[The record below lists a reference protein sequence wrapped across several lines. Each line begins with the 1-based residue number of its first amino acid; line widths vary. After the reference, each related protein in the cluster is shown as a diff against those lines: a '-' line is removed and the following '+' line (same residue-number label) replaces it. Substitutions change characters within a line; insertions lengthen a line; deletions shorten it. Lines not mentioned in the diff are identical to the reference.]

1 MTADALVLHS
11 GGMDSSICLLL
22 AKQRFGP
29 EKVLSVGFRYGQRH
43 SPELEAAAEIADH
56 FGIHR
61 IVIDL
66 PILPGWERSS
76 LLSHSLPIQM
86 LDGLP
91 NSFVPGRNGLFLML
105 AAPLARSLNV
115 HCMYIGVMETEG
127 SFSGYP
133 DCYRAYI
140 DAVENVIRLDLQ
152 DPNFSIQTPLVFLTK
167 AQTLEIAASFG
178 ALDYLLEHT
187 VTCYNGVRGRG
198 CGSCPACT
206 LRRTG
211 EEAFFQRRFSGGG

>member
-1 MTADALVLHS
+1 MTTDALVLHS

-22 AKQRFGP
+22 AKKRFGS

-43 SPELEAAAEIADH
+43 NSELDAAAEIADH

-61 IVIDL
+61 LVIDL
-66 PILPGWERSS
+66 PVLPGWEGSS

-91 NSFVPGRNGLFLML
+91 NSFVPGRNGLFLMMS
-105 AAPLARSLNV
+105 APLARAVGAHL
-115 HCMYIGVMETEG
+115 MYIGVMEIEG

-133 DCYRAYI
+133 DCHRTYI
-140 DAVENVIRLDLQ
+140 DAVENVVRQDLQ
-152 DPNFSIQTPLVFLTK
+152 DPTFSIQTPLVSLSK
-167 AQTLEIAASFG
+167 AQTLEMASSLG

-187 VTCYNGVRGRG
+187 VTCYNGVRGKG
-198 CGSCPACT
+198 CGSCPSCT
-206 LRRTG
+206 LRRAG
-211 EEAFFQRRFSGGG
+211 EEEFFHRRSSGSF

>member
-1 MTADALVLHS
+1 MTEKALVLHS

-22 AKQRFGP
+22 ARQRFGSD
-29 EKVLSVGFRYGQRH
+29 KVLSVGFRYGQRH
-43 SPELEAAAEIADH
+43 STELEAAAEIADH

-66 PILPGWERSS
+66 PVVPGWEKSS
-76 LLSHSLPIQM
+76 LLEHSLPIQM
-86 LDGLP
+86 LDDLP
-91 NSFVPGRNGLFLML
+91 NSFVPGRNGLFLMM
-105 AAPLARSLNV
+105 AAPLARSLGA

-133 DCYRAYI
+133 DCYRSYV

-152 DPNFSIQTPLVFLTK
+152 DPNFSIQTPLVSLTK
-167 AQTLEIAASFG
+167 AQTLEIASSFK

-187 VTCYNGVRGRG
+187 VTCYNGIRGKG
-198 CGSCPACT
+198 CGTCPACT
-206 LRRTG
+206 LRGAG
-211 EEAFFQRRFSGGG
+211 EEEFFQRRSLGGL